1 MAGAGDHCGLWPGC
15 LTMSSNFLR
24 LWNARMLIESPGKT
38 CVCRSQV
45 KLPVDRYAWLP
56 AMTLAIL
63 PKCPLCIFSYSS
75 AITMCS
81 GTKIYQSAST
91 GSFIFF
97 WSVSL
102 ILICSFLLNWKGG
115 RTILSIVLAA
125 VGCSLVGLHLLLAF
139 PSIAFYIGS
148 FSLMM
153 ACFTNANMIFFI
165 KRLKQLQT
173 PEGRMWVRSYQ
184 R

>member
-1 MAGAGDHCGLWPGC
+1 
-15 LTMSSNFLR
+15 
-24 LWNARMLIESPGKT
+24 MLVETPGKT
-38 CVCRSQV
+38 CGCRSHR

-56 AMTLAIL
+56 AMTMVIL

-81 GTKIYQSAST
+81 GTKIYQSAAT

-102 ILICSFLLNWKGG
+102 ILMCSLVLNWKGG
-115 RTILSIVLAA
+115 WTILSIVLAA
-125 VGCSLVGLHLLLAF
+125 VGCSLVGLHLFFAF

-148 FSLMM
+148 FSLMIS
-153 ACFTNANMIFFI
+153 CFTNANMIFFT
-165 KRLKQLQT
+165 KWLKQLQYLQ
-173 PEGRMWVRSYQ
+173 GGIWVRINQ